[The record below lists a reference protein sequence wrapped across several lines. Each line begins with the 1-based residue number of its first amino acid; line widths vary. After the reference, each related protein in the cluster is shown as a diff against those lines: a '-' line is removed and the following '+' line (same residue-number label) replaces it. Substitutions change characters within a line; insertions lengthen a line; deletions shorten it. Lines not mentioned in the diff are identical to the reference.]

1 MKFKTTCLIIILSAV
16 SGILPAR
23 LFACDNEM
31 GGKPVYLMAL
41 EYIPVI
47 FIDSI
52 PLRKAGNKKEQDR
65 PTAEARQAGNRAIE
79 NHPGE
84 NRTIENKPDDIR
96 RIDEIKAENQ
106 RIRQKSAIKQV
117 PRSVPK
123 LKPKAVTDRAPIR
136 RPPMRIP
143 KKGFG
148 GIYH

>member
-1 MKFKTTCLIIILSAV
+1 MKFKITCLIIILSAV
-16 SGILPAR
+16 SSILPAR
-23 LFACDNEM
+23 LLARNNEM
-31 GGKPVYLMAL
+31 GGKPAKVMAL
-41 EYIPVI
+41 KYIPVI

-65 PTAEARQAGNRAIE
+65 PTADARQAGNRAIE
-79 NHPGE
+79 NRPGE
-84 NRTIENKPDDIR
+84 NRTVENKPDDIR
-96 RIDEIKAENQ
+96 RIEEIKAENQ
-106 RIRQKSAIKQV
+106 RIRQKSVIKQV

-123 LKPKAVTDRAPIR
+123 LKPKGVTDRVPIR